1 MFERQKDTNTFMF
14 LVSSLCGLVR
24 NYISKIIYNNLVL
37 IKLKLAKSMLSNLI
51 IDIHNHFIFYLLIAS
66 YQVLLFF
73 LYPIDN
79 PTLTQQLD
87 FSLHLQLLMTCI
99 FTHYYEPSKYLL
111 LVTVT
116 CISKK
121 IIS

>member
-1 MFERQKDTNTFMF
+1 MF
-14 LVSSLCGLVR
+14 LVSTIEVMVR
-24 NYISKIIYNNLVL
+24 NCNSKILCNSLIL
-37 IKLKLAKSMLSNLI
+37 IKFKFLNECEVEIMRLMVSNMI
-51 IDIHNHFIFYLLIAS
+51 MNMHNHLIFYLLIAI
-66 YQVLLFF
+66 YKVLLFF

-79 PTLTQQLD
+79 PTLTQQLI

-116 CISKK
+116 CISKNYHFLM
-121 IIS
+121 

>member
-1 MFERQKDTNTFMF
+1 MF
-14 LVSSLCGLVR
+14 LVSSIEVMVR
-24 NYISKIIYNNLVL
+24 NCNSKILCNSLIL
-37 IKLKLAKSMLSNLI
+37 IKFKFLNECEVEIMRLMVSNMI
-51 IDIHNHFIFYLLIAS
+51 MNMHNHLIFYLLIAS
-66 YQVLLFF
+66 YKVLLFF

-79 PTLTQQLD
+79 PTLTQQLI

-116 CISKK
+116 CISKNYHFLM
-121 IIS
+121 

>member
-1 MFERQKDTNTFMF
+1 MF
-14 LVSSLCGLVR
+14 LVSTIEVMVR
-24 NYISKIIYNNLVL
+24 NCNSKILCNSLIL
-37 IKLKLAKSMLSNLI
+37 IKFKFLNECEVEIMRLMVSNMI
-51 IDIHNHFIFYLLIAS
+51 MNMHNHLIFYLLIAS
-66 YQVLLFF
+66 YKVLLFF

-79 PTLTQQLD
+79 PTLTQQLI

-116 CISKK
+116 CISKNYHFLM
-121 IIS
+121 